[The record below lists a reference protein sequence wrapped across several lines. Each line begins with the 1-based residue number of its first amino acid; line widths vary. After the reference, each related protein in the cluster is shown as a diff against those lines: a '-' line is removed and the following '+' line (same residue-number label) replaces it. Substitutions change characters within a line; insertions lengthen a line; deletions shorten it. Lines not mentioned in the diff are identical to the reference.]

1 MNLDMH
7 CTQYHSQYAK
17 NIKAVPFTKNAI
29 DNIVLYFVLPI
40 IETAVVD
47 PKNNPT
53 KTSDPKKPRSLLPR
67 PKSS

>member
-47 PKNNPT
+47 PKFT
-53 KTSDPKKPRSLLPR
+53 KYGQI
-67 PKSS
+67 